1 VKKYILPML
10 DADIA
15 HGTVLMYNFDT
26 EDIHTDAQGSYT
38 LAVVYPSGEAMDR
51 ADARLAATM
60 KDNPAVGE
68 MVSNL
73 TVSDAHRDYLG
84 KISAHQHK

>member
-1 VKKYILPML
+1 
-10 DADIA
+10 
-15 HGTVLMYNFDT
+15 
-26 EDIHTDAQGSYT
+26 
-38 LAVVYPSGEAMDR
+38 VYPSGEALDR
-51 ADARLAATM
+51 AYARLAATM

-84 KISAHQHK
+84 KISAYQHK